1 MFKSA
6 AYELGLKTALLSEPL
21 GRLGGAVA
29 KRLGSTG
36 DSLLKSVNGLGKF
49 NQNQS
54 SAMRMVQQRAASMAP
69 ADAAAMLK
77 KVTAQMTKAKAQRI
91 QSARVALGTTTAGAG
106 GALGLSMLGDSGSA
120 GPQRLPNENPDAARA
135 QLGYA

>member
-6 AYELGLKTALLSEPL
+6 AYELGFKLAFLEEPL

-29 KRLGSTG
+29 K
-36 DSLLKSVNGLGKF
+36 GLGQTGNRLLESVSGLGRF

-54 SAMRMVQQRAASMAP
+54 TALKMVQARAAGMAP

-77 KVTAQMTKAKAQRI
+77 KVTAQMQKAKSQRL
-91 QSARVALGTTTAGAG
+91 QGARVGLGTLTAGAG
-106 GALGLSMLGDSGSA
+106 GALGLSMLGDNEA
-120 GPQRLPNENPDAARA
+120 APQRLSNENPAAARSA
-135 QLGYA
+135 LGYA